1 MSKVMEYAIRS
12 HIHLAIFSFVYI
24 LGLYKAN
31 QYAPYYALM
40 FAFGILSI
48 YNFHRLW
55 KLRRGDL
62 PGVILNWLE
71 ANKASVIFLSII
83 SLLLAGVLYARYFAQ
98 NYLIH
103 LLCAICVLVC
113 ILYVYRIRRYSLRE
127 IPYLKIFLVFAIWYF
142 LLHIMPHML
151 FKSLLFPVEGFL
163 LLFAVL
169 IPSDMKD
176 IDYDPEEMKTI
187 PQLIGTNNSLK
198 LMRFLSIL
206 GICYSVIIQSNFTL
220 PWIMSFTYMFLLTF
234 FHSRINKDYYFVWVD
249 ACFLIV
255 GVALLLS

>member
-1 MSKVMEYAIRS
+1 MEYAIRS

-83 SLLLAGVLYARYFAQ
+83 T
-98 NYLIH
+98 
-103 LLCAICVLVC
+103 
-113 ILYVYRIRRYSLRE
+113 
-127 IPYLKIFLVFAIWYF
+127 
-142 LLHIMPHML
+142 L
-151 FKSLLFPVEGFL
+151 FWCQDS
-163 LLFAVL
+163 
-169 IPSDMKD
+169 
-176 IDYDPEEMKTI
+176 
-187 PQLIGTNNSLK
+187 TN
-198 LMRFLSIL
+198 F
-206 GICYSVIIQSNFTL
+206 
-220 PWIMSFTYMFLLTF
+220 
-234 FHSRINKDYYFVWVD
+234 
-249 ACFLIV
+249 
-255 GVALLLS
+255 

>member
-1 MSKVMEYAIRS
+1 MEYAIRS

-24 LGLYKAN
+24 LGLYN
-31 QYAPYYALM
+31 GSEYSPYYALM
-40 FAFGILSI
+40 FAFGILSM

-55 KLRRGDL
+55 KLRSGDL
-62 PGVILNWLE
+62 PVVILNWLG
-71 ANKASVIFLSII
+71 ANKSSVIFLSII
-83 SLLLAGVLYARYFAQ
+83 SLILAGFLYARYFAQ

-103 LLCAICVLVC
+103 LLCAICVIIC
-113 ILYVYRIRRYSLRE
+113 ILYVYRIRKYSLRE
-127 IPYLKIFLVFAIWYF
+127 IPYLKIFLVFGIWYF
-142 LLHIMPHML
+142 LIHIMPY
-151 FKSLLFPVEGFL
+151 LLFNSFVSPVAGFI
-163 LLFAVL
+163 LLFAIL

-187 PQLIGTNNSLK
+187 PQLIGMNNSLK

-206 GICYSVIIQSNFTL
+206 GICYVVIIQKNASL
-220 PWIMSFTYMFLLTF
+220 PWIVSFIYMFLLTF

-255 GVALLLS
+255 GGALLLS